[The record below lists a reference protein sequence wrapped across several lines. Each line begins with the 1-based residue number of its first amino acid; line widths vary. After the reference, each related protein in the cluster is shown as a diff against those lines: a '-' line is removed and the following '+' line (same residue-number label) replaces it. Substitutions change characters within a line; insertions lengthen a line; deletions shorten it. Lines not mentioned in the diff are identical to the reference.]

1 MKAATGIWVQ
11 WVWGRERERF
21 LGGREGVLGNQGLVK
36 VGHWEKKGL
45 GKGER
50 DFGVR
55 AFREKEAENWN
66 PRKF

>member
-1 MKAATGIWVQ
+1 
-11 WVWGRERERF
+11 
-21 LGGREGVLGNQGLVK
+21 VLGNQGLVK

-55 AFREKEAENWN
+55 AFREKEADVWK